1 MGELASEVLL
11 KESWRYGMKEARGEL
26 LWRKKSTFKVI
37 SIGSKNWV
45 EATGQALQ
53 DGKLV

>member
-11 KESWRYGMKEARGEL
+11 KESWHYGMKEARGEL

-53 DGKLV
+53 GRKLV